1 MRCSFFTL
9 FAVATLAST
18 VSASPLQRRK
28 NVDRPNPPGLEHC
41 PGRELGDA
49 DKCTF
54 ESQETGLDTTI
65 VELVGDP
72 ASNCQGG
79 TTDLQL
85 TLSGSKSVSQSFKAG
100 VTTGFGVEGG
110 EDLPIGISFSN
121 SDTWSSSETK
131 TFSQSTGITIQ
142 PGKKASSHIVVW
154 FLFERFADSY
164 RFFHDSQASL
174 VAKITAKTFLGRVRV
189 NYGDPT
195 GEPGKND
202 YHFIYF
208 NNGIGSIQP
217 TDTVVWDQKIVNCDE
232 DL

>member
-1 MRCSFFTL
+1 MRCSLFTL
-9 FAVATLAST
+9 FAVAALAST
-18 VSASPLQRRK
+18 VAASPLQRRK

-41 PGRELGDA
+41 PGREAGDA

-54 ESQETGLDTTI
+54 ESQETGPDTTI
-65 VELVGDP
+65 IELVGDP

-100 VTTGFGVEGG
+100 VTTGFG
-110 EDLPIGISFSN
+110 
-121 SDTWSSSETK
+121 
-131 TFSQSTGITIQ
+131 
-142 PGKKASSHIVVW
+142 
-154 FLFERFADSY
+154 
-164 RFFHDSQASL
+164 ASL

-217 TDTVVWDQKIVNCDE
+217 TDKVVWDQKIVNCDE

>member
-54 ESQETGLDTTI
+54 ESQETGPDTTI

-100 VTTGFGVEGG
+100 VTTGFGIEGG

-142 PGKKASSHIVVW
+142 PGKK
-154 FLFERFADSY
+154 
-164 RFFHDSQASL
+164 ASL